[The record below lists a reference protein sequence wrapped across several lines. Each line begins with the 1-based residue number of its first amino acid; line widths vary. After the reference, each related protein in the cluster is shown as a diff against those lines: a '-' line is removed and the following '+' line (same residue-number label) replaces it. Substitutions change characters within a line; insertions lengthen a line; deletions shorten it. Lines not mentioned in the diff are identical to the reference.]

1 MSNSYY
7 LSEVSKVHSSDDIS
21 MRDINDVTYYKNN
34 PLFVKFSSALQIVI
48 YYDDIEVC
56 NPLGSSA
63 GVHKL

>member
-7 LSEVSKVHSSDDIS
+7 LSVVSKVHSSDDIS
-21 MRDINDVTYYKNN
+21 MRDINDVTYIKNN
-34 PLFVKFSSALQIVI
+34 PLFVKFPSAFQIVI